1 MLKLVPLLSLIPLI
15 TLLLTLSGMVY
26 LVIAL
31 FAIRGFQRVSDPPLT
46 TPPPTVSILKPV
58 KGSDPGLYR
67 SFASHCQQQYAGRYE
82 LLLGASATGEPLADM
97 AAQLMQEFP
106 GSTVRVIP
114 CPDRL
119 GLSGK
124 VSTLEQ
130 MVPHARGEVLVI
142 NDADIRVGPQYLQR
156 IAAHLAQPN
165 VGMVTATY
173 FAQVAER
180 GSVWSK
186 MEALGISTEFLP
198 GILTARMLE
207 RGVRF
212 GLGGTLALRR
222 ETLESIG
229 GLQVLRNH
237 VADDYELG
245 ARVFQSGRT
254 VVLMR
259 EVVATTVP
267 RYSFRAFAEHQLR
280 WARTVR
286 DARPAQFFGTVTLHA
301 VPWALATV
309 IATGASLPSL
319 TLLSLVL
326 FLRTLVALTGGVGVL
341 RDGQVL
347 RDILLLPVRDC
358 FALLLWV
365 WTYAGNDIVWR
376 GERFRLRK
384 GVMERV

>member
-1 MLKLVPLLSLIPLI
+1 MFPIPLI
-15 TLLLTLSGMVY
+15 TAVLTYSGIVYFLLA
-26 LVIAL
+26 LVAMRL
-31 FAIRGFQRVSDPPLT
+31 FSRVSDPPLT

-67 SFASHCQQQYAGRYE
+67 SFASHCAQQYAGRYE
-82 LLLGASATGEPLADM
+82 LLLGASETGEPLEQM

-106 GSTVRVIP
+106 GSSVRVIP
-114 CPDRL
+114 CPERL

-130 MVPHARGEVLVI
+130 MVPHALGEVLVI
-142 NDADIRVGPQYLQR
+142 NDADIRVGPRYLER
-156 IAAHLAQPN
+156 IAAYLAQPN
-165 VGMVTATY
+165 VGLVTATY

-186 MEALGISTEFLP
+186 LEALGISTEFLP

-207 RGVRF
+207 HGIRF

-222 ETLESIG
+222 ETLEAIG
-229 GLQVLRNH
+229 GFQVLRNH

-245 ARVFQSGRT
+245 TRVYKSGRT
-254 VVLMR
+254 VALMR

-267 RYSFRAFAEHQLR
+267 HYSFRAFAEHQLR
-280 WARTVR
+280 WGRTVR
-286 DARPAQFFGTVTLHA
+286 DARPVQYFSTVALHA
-301 VPWALATV
+301 VPWALAHV
-309 IATGASLPSL
+309 IATAASLPSI
-319 TLLSLVL
+319 TLLSMVL
-326 FLRTLVALTGGVGVL
+326 FLRTFVALCGGVGML

-347 RDILLLPVRDC
+347 RDILLLPLRDC
-358 FALLLWV
+358 FSLLLWA
-365 WTYAGNDIVWR
+365 WTYASDDVVWR
-376 GERFRLRK
+376 GERFRLRE

>member
-1 MLKLVPLLSLIPLI
+1 MFLIPLI
-15 TLLLTLSGMVY
+15 TLLLTLAGVFY
-26 LVIAL
+26 LLLAL
-31 FAIRGFQRVSDPPLT
+31 VAIRSFSRVRDPELT

-67 SFASHCQQQYAGRYE
+67 SFASHCNQQYGGRYE
-82 LLLGASATGEPLADM
+82 LLLGASETGEPLDAM

-106 GSTVRVIP
+106 GSTVRVIA
-114 CPDRL
+114 CPERL

-130 MVPHARGEVLVI
+130 MVPHALGEVLVI
-142 NDADIRVGPQYLQR
+142 NDADIRVGPLYLQR

-165 VGMVTATY
+165 VGLVTATY

-186 MEALGISTEFLP
+186 LEALGISTEFLP
-198 GILTARMLE
+198 GILSARMLE
-207 RGVRF
+207 HGVRF

-222 ETLESIG
+222 ETLDSIG

-245 ARVFQSGRT
+245 ARVYASGRK
-254 VVLMR
+254 VALMR

-267 RYSFRAFAEHQLR
+267 RYSFRSFAEHQLR
-280 WARTVR
+280 WGRTVR
-286 DARPAQFFGTVTLHA
+286 DARPLQFFGSVTLHA
-301 VPWALATV
+301 VPWAIATV

-319 TLLSLVL
+319 SLLSVVL
-326 FLRTLVALTGGVGVL
+326 FLRVLVALTAGVGML

-347 RDILLLPVRDC
+347 RDIPLLPVRDC
-358 FALLLWV
+358 FSLLLWV
-365 WTYAGNDIVWR
+365 WTYASDEVVWR

>member
-1 MLKLVPLLSLIPLI
+1 MLLVPLI
-15 TLLLTLSGMVY
+15 TLILTLAGIFY
-26 LVIAL
+26 LLLAL
-31 FAIRGFQRVSDPPLT
+31 FAIRSFAHVSDPPLT
-46 TPPPTVSILKPV
+46 TPPPTISILKPV

-67 SFASHCQQQYAGRYE
+67 SFASACAQQYSGKYE
-82 LLLGASATGEPLADM
+82 LLLGASETGEPLEEM
-97 AAQLMQEFP
+97 AAQLMQEFT
-106 GSTVRVIP
+106 GASVRVIP
-114 CPDRL
+114 CPERL

-130 MVPHARGEVLVI
+130 MVPHALGDVLVI
-142 NDADIRVGPQYLQR
+142 NDADIRVGPRYLER
-156 IAAHLAQPN
+156 IAANLAQPN
-165 VGMVTATY
+165 VGLVTATY

-186 MEALGISTEFLP
+186 LEALGISTELLP
-198 GILTARMLE
+198 GILSARLLE
-207 RGVRF
+207 RGTRF

-222 ETLESIG
+222 ETLEAIG
-229 GLQVLRNH
+229 GLAVLRNH

-245 ARVFQSGRT
+245 ARVHRSGRT
-254 VVLMR
+254 VALMR

-267 RYSFRAFAEHQLR
+267 RYSFHGFAEHQLR
-280 WARTVR
+280 WGRTVR
-286 DARPAQFFGTVTLHA
+286 DARPAQYFSTVMLHA

-309 IATGASLPSL
+309 IATGASLPSI
-319 TLLSLVL
+319 TLLSFALVL
-326 FLRTLVALTGGVGVL
+326 RTFVALSGGVGLL

-358 FALLLWV
+358 FSLLLWA
-365 WTYAGNDIVWR
+365 WSYASDEVVWR